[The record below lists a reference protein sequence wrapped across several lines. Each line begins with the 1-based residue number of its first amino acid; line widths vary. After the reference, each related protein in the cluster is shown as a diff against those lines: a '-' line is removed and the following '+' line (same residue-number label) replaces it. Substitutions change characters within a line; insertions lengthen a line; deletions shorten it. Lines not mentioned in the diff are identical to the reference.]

1 MGLLTWKNAPDGSIR
16 KSDVTVAKNY
26 LTEKQIKQLERTVSG
41 YFDYI
46 ENLLERG
53 NAFTMEEFS
62 ASVDRF
68 LQFNEYKVL
77 VGKGSISHDM
87 AKRKA
92 VDEYSIFNTTQRY
105 TSDFDKSLRKMNDDK
120 GGNAE

>member
-1 MGLLTWKNAPDGSIR
+1 M
-16 KSDVTVAKNY
+16 
-26 LTEKQIKQLERTVSG
+26 
-41 YFDYI
+41 
-46 ENLLERG
+46 ERG

-92 VDEYSIFNTTQRY
+92 VDEYTIFNTTQRY
-105 TSDFDKSLRKMNDDK
+105 TSDFDKSLRKANDDRN
-120 GGNAE
+120 GDTE